1 MCSLFWGL
9 FLLLMGA
16 SIITNIIFGIS
27 IPVFK
32 LFLAGFLIYLG
43 VKVLMPSS
51 CTSSSRWTCFHGC
64 KNSCAMEQHI
74 HGDRYTIRFG
84 TSTVDLNSLRE
95 LTEPKTVYV
104 DTQFANVTVLLP
116 ANMPVRVKADLSFG
130 SVQLPGNTA
139 GSEYVSLHG
148 AASPLLTVLI
158 DASFA
163 SVIVKE

>member
-43 VKVLMPSS
+43 IKVLMPSS
-51 CTSSSRWTCFHGC
+51 HSKWEWHCTG
-64 KNSCAMEQHI
+64 KNTCAMEQHV
-74 HGDRYTIRFG
+74 HGDRYTVRFG
-84 TSTVDLNSLRE
+84 TSTVDLTSLRDFV
-95 LTEPKTVYV
+95 EPKTVYV
-104 DTQFANVTVLLP
+104 DTQFANITVLLP
-116 ANMPVRVKADLSFG
+116 ANIPVRVQANLSFG
-130 SVQLPGNTA
+130 SVKFPDNHV
-139 GSEYVSLHG
+139 GSEYTNLHG
-148 AASPLLTVLI
+148 AANPLLTVLI
-158 DASFA
+158 DSSFA